1 MKNLK
6 EMIKNNDKDGIIS
19 FMKEHKLTIKDGKIV
34 APTDEIKTKMKQKK
48 DFYDQR
54 QLIKKILLNS

>member
-1 MKNLK
+1 MQSIKD
-6 EMIKNNDKDGIIS
+6 MIKKKDTEGIIA
-19 FMKEHKLTIKDGKIV
+19 FMKEYDLTLKDGKIV
-34 APTDEIKTKMKQKK
+34 PNSPDAKANIIIKR